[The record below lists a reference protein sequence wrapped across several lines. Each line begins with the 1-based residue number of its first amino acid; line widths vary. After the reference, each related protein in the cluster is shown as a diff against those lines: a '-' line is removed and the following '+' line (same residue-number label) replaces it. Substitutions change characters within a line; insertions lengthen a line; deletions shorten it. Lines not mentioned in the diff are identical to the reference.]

1 MSSPMAPMPGRG
13 APPPGNA
20 GQAASA
26 IAQNR
31 SVFHP
36 TDMAAM
42 TQTGDVSG
50 NMTIAQFFSKF
61 GIDVNRDPVTKLAQF
76 TQDQLSKANPMNK
89 MSAIAGGSPSGAPGP
104 APSGGGGT
112 PSPGG
117 APPSAGLASLMQG
130 Q

>member
-1 MSSPMAPMPGRG
+1 MSDPMSRG
-13 APPPGNA
+13 APMGNPKA
-20 GQAASA
+20 AASA

-31 SVFHP
+31 SVFNP

-42 TQTGDVSG
+42 GQTGDVTA

-89 MSAIAGGSPSGAPGP
+89 MSAIAGGSPSGAPSPGQ
-104 APSGGGGT
+104 AGGGGQ
-112 PSPGG
+112 S
-117 APPSAGLASLMQG
+117 APVGNGPPPAGLADLMRG
-130 Q
+130 